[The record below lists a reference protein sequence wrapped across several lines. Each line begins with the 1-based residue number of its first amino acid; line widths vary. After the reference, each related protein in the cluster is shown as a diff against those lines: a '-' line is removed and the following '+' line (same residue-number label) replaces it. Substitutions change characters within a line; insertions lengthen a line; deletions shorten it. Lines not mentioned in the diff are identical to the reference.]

1 METKKL
7 LISLGTA
14 IAASKLVKSVS
25 SIEMDD
31 VLGTVGLARRRSGGS
46 DFLMGLGLVAAGA
59 VVGAGTA
66 LLLAPSTGSETR
78 RRLSDQAS
86 KLGNAALDAAREH
99 KDEAMR
105 SISEAAN
112 GVVSNHAS

>member
-7 LISLGTA
+7 LMSLGTA

-25 SIEMDD
+25 NIEMDD
-31 VLGTVGLARRRSGGS
+31 VLGTVGLARRRSGS
-46 DFLMGLGLVAAGA
+46 DFVMGLGLVAIGA

-66 LLLAPSTGSETR
+66 LLLAPSSGRETR
-78 RRLSDQAS
+78 RRLGDQAS
-86 KLGNAALDAAREH
+86 KLGNAAIDAAREH

-105 SISEAAN
+105 TISEAAN